1 MYLKFVKPKIKHL
14 LCIVTLLTLTFVKA
28 QAQEDEPPTHNEP
41 EYEPYPQN
49 NSPSCSG
56 NSPYLCPIIKQG
68 QLIPIPANHTYIVHD
83 ATELYN
89 VLSCLNEDWIYW
101 GLANN
106 QGCITTTPPP
116 THPCSGNP
124 GVIPS
129 CTTPITIQIAPGHDI
144 DFNDLR
150 DAAGNKMPH
159 VFPLEVP
166 PGVSIVGDY
175 DISNVMPDGRS
186 YGTRIIF
193 PFLYEGGK
201 EPGIPQSEWYEGY
214 SASCNMDGA
223 FVFKLNDGAKI
234 LNVCMQGPQPYAADI
249 RWKTGYRDSC
259 KWPPAYIDP
268 VEGMVGG
275 ILIFGNNCEVA
286 YNEIFG
292 FPHSGILVSDIVQAA
307 GPLHITPP
315 ACFDYGND
323 SRGRL
328 DVHHNYIHN
337 CKSQGYGY
345 GIYVG
350 YRGDACSPYEEVYIT
365 NNRFANNHYNTGKA
379 KGKLNLVFDNNTF
392 VSCN

>member
-1 MYLKFVKPKIKHL
+1 MFLKSIKPKAMHV
-14 LCIVTLLTLTFVKA
+14 LCLITALSLTFVKLH
-28 QAQEDEPPTHNEP
+28 AQEDEPPSHNQP
-41 EYEPYPQN
+41 ESDPYPQS

-56 NSPYLCPIIKQG
+56 NSPYLCPITKQSPVFNS
-68 QLIPIPANHTYIVHD
+68 LTVTN
-83 ATELYN
+83 ATELYEL
-89 VLSCLNEDWIYW
+89 LSCLYQNYVVYGPSQDFYDCYP
-101 GLANN
+101 NN
-106 QGCITTTPPP
+106 PPLCG
-116 THPCSGNP
+116 TL
-124 GVIPS
+124 IPS
-129 CTTPITIQIAPGHDI
+129 CTNPITIQIAPGHDI

-259 KWPPAYIDP
+259 KWPPAYIDS

-328 DVHHNYIHN
+328 DVHHKIGRAH
-337 CKSQGYGY
+337 
-345 GIYVG
+345 V
-350 YRGDACSPYEEVYIT
+350 
-365 NNRFANNHYNTGKA
+365 
-379 KGKLNLVFDNNTF
+379 
-392 VSCN
+392 